1 MTHAQPF
8 DASTRRSLPL
18 VSFRVWHLALLVLFV
33 ALAIVNIQAEGRPEP
48 ALVGLAAGG
57 FALYGLLGWLGWHAT
72 RRLEARL
79 GAIVRL
85 GVYLAAMALLYF
97 VATVVYLLIEHVYLY
112 GGL

>member
-18 VSFRVWHLALLVLFV
+18 ASFRVWHLALLVLFV

-48 ALVGLAAGG
+48 ILIGLAAGG

-79 GAIVRL
+79 GAIGRL
-85 GVYLAAMALLYF
+85 GVYFAAMGLLYL
-97 VATVVYLLIEHVYLY
+97 VATVVYLLVEHVYLY
-112 GGL
+112 GWH